1 MPTARELLEQAD
13 ALMRRNRARQVDTEI
28 PELTEVIPMPVVAP
42 ELAQAPVALADIP
55 ELTDAVEEIE
65 IASIV
70 EIPDDDLES
79 NDWLRADAEELAA
92 EIVKPVAASAPQAA
106 RVPEPI
112 GGRVLPL
119 FAVAGRPHESAVAA
133 PAPASPEANPV
144 VTPIPEPAL
153 AKASVVELPV
163 RDPLPAQ
170 GNVLPTQHEALPAQH
185 DELSAQDDALP
196 AQDDRVAMAPE
207 QRSAANAD
215 TEAAP
220 PSDSPS
226 TDTPDAKR
234 ASAYAPG
241 PKSPGAADDWARWA
255 ALAEEIRMQ
264 VLQRVDIF
272 TDTGLREQLS
282 VLMQPIV
289 ERASAEMIET
299 INTQVGMLLRAY
311 IADAIEREIEK
322 WREGN
327 T

>member
-1 MPTARELLEQAD
+1 MPTARELLQQAD
-13 ALMRRNRARQVDTEI
+13 ALMRRNRAGQVDTEI
-28 PELTEVIPMPVVAP
+28 PELTEVIAMPVIAP
-42 ELAQAPVALADIP
+42 EPPAPAVALDDIP

-79 NDWLRADAEELAA
+79 DEWLRAGDEELAA
-92 EIVKPVAASAPQAA
+92 EIATPAATSAAHGSRVA
-106 RVPEPI
+106 EPI

-119 FAVAGRPHESAVAA
+119 FAVAAKAHDGAVAA
-133 PAPASPEANPV
+133 AAPALPSAADPIVTAVPESTLPKA
-144 VTPIPEPAL
+144 PI
-153 AKASVVELPV
+153 VELPV
-163 RDPLPAQ
+163 R
-170 GNVLPTQHEALPAQH
+170 
-185 DELSAQDDALP
+185 DALP
-196 AQDDRVAMAPE
+196 AQDDVVALAPE
-207 QRSAANAD
+207 QVVAANPD

-220 PSDSPS
+220 ASDSAA
-226 TDTPDAKR
+226 TDADDEKKASDDARGRGTPDT
-234 ASAYAPG
+234 
-241 PKSPGAADDWARWA
+241 ADDWARWA

-289 ERASAEMIET
+289 ERASAEMVET

-322 WREGN
+322 WRAGN
-327 T
+327 P